1 MEGQHWLIQSRNSDE
16 GRIMESNFY
25 HEWLNSAKRAAAE
38 RAEAKIHS
46 RGRDLNWIITPQD
59 SRMAMLAGPEGGFK
73 TMGGCVLIGEIPA
86 GWKTGC
92 HRHGEESIYILEGEG
107 HSLIGT
113 KKYSWEAGDCLQIY
127 SEVSHQHFNTGSRPV
142 LYLQAMLA
150 PLEAFIGVL
159 NYVQESEA
167 GILSDQEKREHASLP
182 EGDSGMEYSG
192 KILMDEAA
200 ASGGPVEDPYERT
213 KRIREAGRAYLAG
226 RVILRKRDTQWKPTK
241 QAGMRCALITHE
253 RGFTYRAVNMSLIN
267 EVPPRWHTGRH
278 IHAEAMIYVLE
289 GKGYSIIDGKRYEWE
304 AGDLLH
310 VQGPHTD
317 HQHFNTQDTPVR
329 YMRIGF
335 TIRDLYPNYD
345 KKEQVSYSGKI
356 T

>member
-1 MEGQHWLIQSRNSDE
+1 
-16 GRIMESNFY
+16 MESNFY
-25 HEWLNSAKRAAAE
+25 DEWLNSVKQAAAE

-46 RGRDLNWIITPQD
+46 RGRELNWITTSQD
-59 SRMAMLAGPEGGFK
+59 ARVAMLAGPQAGFR
-73 TMGGCVLIGEIPA
+73 TMGGCILIGEIPR
-86 GWKTGC
+86 GWKTGRHC
-92 HRHGEESIYILEGEG
+92 HGEESIYILEGEG
-107 HSLIGT
+107 YSLIGG

-127 SEVSHQHFNTGSRPV
+127 SEVPHQHFNTGPQPAR
-142 LYLQAMLA
+142 YLQAMLS
-150 PLEAFIGVL
+150 PLEAFMGIS

-167 GILSDQEKREHASLP
+167 GSLTEEERRSHLLVS
-182 EGDSGMEYSG
+182 EGDAGMSYSSA
-192 KILMDEAA
+192 IPMDEAA
-200 ASGGPVEDPYERT
+200 ASPGAVEDPYERT
-213 KRIREAGRAYLAG
+213 KRIRDAGKAYLAG
-226 RVILRKRDTQWKPTK
+226 RVILRKRDTEWKPTK

-278 IHAEAMIYVLE
+278 IHAEAMIHVLE
-289 GKGYSIIDGKRYEWE
+289 GKGYSVIDGKRYDWE

-356 T
+356 V